1 MSLHAARIYDNPNH
15 PRYGPV
21 RRLWIILVQLDLLE
35 EADCIKWHD
44 EGVDHKWDEALA
56 YLLDHS
62 IVNESHLQA
71 EILRRI
77 LEITA

>member
-1 MSLHAARIYDNPNH
+1 
-15 PRYGPV
+15 
-21 RRLWIILVQLDLLE
+21 LDLLE